1 MLPRQGVQV
10 RSLVGELSN
19 CDQAHALQLLS
30 PHLLTAKLE
39 KPQHYNEY
47 SVQPKYIHTHIH
59 IHIHTDIQTYTYI
72 YIHTHTHTHTYTY
85 IFRHTHTYTYIHTH
99 TYIYIYTHTHIHTYI
114 QESAGKLCCNTYAW
128 ANPGDSNLVQES
140 SIYFF

>member
-39 KPQHYNEY
+39 KPQHHDEY

-59 IHIHTDIQTYTYI
+59 IHIYIHTHIQTYTYT
-72 YIHTHTHTHTYTY
+72 YIHTHTHTYTY

-99 TYIYIYTHTHIHTYI
+99 IHIHIHTYTYTHIHTRI
-114 QESAGKLCCNTYAW
+114 SWEALSQHICLGQPWRL
-128 ANPGDSNLVQES
+128 
-140 SIYFF
+140 

>member
-39 KPQHYNEY
+39 KPQHHNEY

-59 IHIHTDIQTYTYI
+59 IHIHTYSDT
-72 YIHTHTHTHTYTY
+72 HTHTHTFTHTHTYTY
-85 IFRHTHTYTYIHTH
+85 THIH
-99 TYIYIYTHTHIHTYI
+99 IYTHTYKNQLGSFVATHM
-114 QESAGKLCCNTYAW
+114 
-128 ANPGDSNLVQES
+128 PGPTLETLIWCKNQA
-140 SIYFF
+140 SIFFKM